1 MQPDSI
7 TQYLGLYLMQIGL
20 PAPLAALTACMALV
34 IVPLFIGAALV
45 AAAEHW
51 SQRRAGGQR
60 WAQRQRGGQRWTQ
73 RQRGATRL

>member
-20 PAPLAALTACMALV
+20 PAPLAALIACMAL
-34 IVPLFIGAALV
+34 ILVPLFVGGALV
-45 AAAEHW
+45 AVAEHW

-60 WAQRQRGGQRWTQ
+60 WTQRQRGGQR
-73 RQRGATRL
+73 GATRL

>member
-1 MQPDSI
+1 MQPDGV

-45 AAAEHW
+45 AVAEHW

-60 WAQRQRGGQRWTQ
+60 CTQ

>member
-7 TQYLGLYLMQIGL
+7 TQYLGIYLMQIGL

-34 IVPLFIGAALV
+34 VVPLLVGGAVVALL
-45 AAAEHW
+45 E
-51 SQRRAGGQR
+51 RRAGG
-60 WAQRQRGGQRWTQ
+60 Q